1 MISRIEAY
9 RYRCFSK
16 LAVELG
22 AYNVLAGANGSGKT
36 TLLDIPVLLGDLLT
50 ERVCSAAFLESQP
63 SRGSPRAHNLTELIH
78 QDRGDDFVLVVEAR
92 LPQDVVRVLVDAATA
107 STKADAALW
116 LNCLRYEV
124 RFQVLNQV
132 ELHVLNEYLFLFP
145 EGASAPELGCGLQG
159 EPEVAVGR
167 GRPRK
172 QLRRPEWQS
181 VIHRDRGSRHSFP
194 KRRIPG
200 HARLPSASH
209 RSKLALASLPFDR
222 TVFPAAVWFQDLL
235 REGVVFYQPDWKE
248 LRRASP
254 PGQPQRV
261 LPSGRNLA
269 WLALDLQRRHPE
281 RFNDWVDLVRV
292 TLPQVEELRAVER
305 EEDHHAYF
313 VVVYQGGYEVTSSGL
328 SDGTLRILAL
338 TILPYLPEPP
348 AVLVTEEPE
357 NGVHPRAIEAILQ
370 GLTSLYDSQV
380 WISTHSPVVLAQTDV
395 SHVLCARIGADGA
408 VEVISGTQHPRLQDW
423 QGELDLGS
431 LFAAGVLG

>member
-1 MISRIEAY
+1 VITRIEAY

-36 TLLDIPVLLGDLLT
+36 ALLDIPVLLGDLLAA
-50 ERVCSAAFLESQP
+50 RVCSAAFLESQP
-63 SRGSPRAHNLTELIH
+63 GRGVPRANTLTELIH
-78 QDRGDDFVLVVEAR
+78 QGRGDDFVLVVEAR
-92 LPQDVVRVLVDAATA
+92 LPHDVVRVLVETAAE
-107 STKADAALW
+107 SVKADPTLW
-116 LNCLRYEV
+116 LNRLRYEV
-124 RFQVLNQV
+124 RFQVFNQV

-145 EGASAPELGCGLQG
+145 EGEHAPDLGGGLQG
-159 EPEVAVGR
+159 EPEVTVGR
-167 GRPRK
+167 RKPKK

-181 VIHRDRGSRHSFP
+181 VMHRDRGDPVQFFEETNPR
-194 KRRIPG
+194 
-200 HARLPSASH
+200 ARPLTFRVPPLQ
-209 RSKLALASLPFDR
+209 LALASLPFDR

-235 REGVVFYQPDWKE
+235 REEVVFYEPDLRE

-269 WLALDLQRRHPE
+269 WLALDLQRRRAE
-281 RFNDWVDLVRV
+281 RFDDWVDHVRA
-292 TLPQVEELRAVER
+292 TFPQVEALRAVER
-305 EEDHHAYF
+305 EDDHHAYL
-313 VVVYQGGYEVTSSGL
+313 VVDYQGGYQVTSSGL

-338 TILPYLPEPP
+338 TILLYLAKPP
-348 AVLVTEEPE
+348 AVLVHEEPE

-370 GLTSLYDSQV
+370 VLTSLYDSQV

-395 SHVLCARIGADGA
+395 ANVLCACIGDDGA
-408 VEVISGTQHPRLQDW
+408 VEMVAGPQHPRLKDW

>member
-1 MISRIEAY
+1 VISRIEAY

-36 TLLDIPVLLGDLLT
+36 TLLDIPVLLGDLIT
-50 ERVCSAAFLESQP
+50 ERVCSVAFLESQP
-63 SRGSPRAHNLTELIH
+63 SRGSPRAHTLTELIH

-145 EGASAPELGCGLQG
+145 EGASAPELGGGLQG
-159 EPEVAVGR
+159 EPEVGVGR

-172 QLRRPEWQS
+172 QLRQSEWRS
-181 VIHRDRGSRHSFP
+181 VIHRDRGEPAQFSAETNPRSRPLAFRVP
-194 KRRIPG
+194 PTQ
-200 HARLPSASH
+200 
-209 RSKLALASLPFDR
+209 LALASLPFDR

-269 WLALDLQRRHPE
+269 WLGLDLQRRHPE

-348 AVLVTEEPE
+348 AVLVTEGPE

-370 GLTSLYDSQV
+370 D
-380 WISTHSPVVLAQTDV
+380 
-395 SHVLCARIGADGA
+395 
-408 VEVISGTQHPRLQDW
+408 
-423 QGELDLGS
+423 
-431 LFAAGVLG
+431 